1 MKPSIYL
8 YNETDKGFEL
18 YLGECSTQEGLS
30 IFDQKTELS
39 IVSFGATSYR
49 KYGWATENEIPSL
62 KSVEAVLN
70 FLESEGDVGLVE
82 FESVLPEIGCFSS
95 HDDGECHFILK
106 SKYSCISI
114 LKVAL
119 PSQYSDMLINKLVSN
134 PSFYFT
140 CSNSGV
146 VAKYG
151 TFDEFIAKNA

>member
-1 MKPSIYL
+1 MKPDIYL

-30 IFDQKTELS
+30 LFDQKTELS
-39 IVSFGATSYR
+39 IVSFGATSYK
-49 KYGWATENEIPSL
+49 KYGWATESEIPSL

-82 FESVLPEIGCFSS
+82 FEAELPEIGSFSS
-95 HDDGECHFILK
+95 HDDGECHFIMK
-106 SKYSCISI
+106 SKHSCISA

-134 PSFYFT
+134 PGLYFT

-146 VAKYG
+146 VIKYG
-151 TFDEFIAKNA
+151 AFDEFIAKNA